1 MSRIAKEPIIIPK
14 DVETNLAGTTLTI
27 KGAKGSISLDLN
39 NEIEL
44 EEKEKCF
51 YSASSIQI

>member
-44 EEKEKCF
+44 EEKENV
-51 YSASSIQI
+51 ITVLP